1 MTWRVPLVE
10 IEVTDGDVEAVLD
23 CLRSGWLTM
32 GPRTQAF
39 EEALA
44 EMVGA
49 KHAIVCANGTAA
61 LHLACHAVGLGP
73 GDEAIVP
80 ALTFVASAN
89 APRYSGAEVVFCDSS
104 SLLDPGIDVAA
115 VERQIGPRTKA
126 VIAVHMWGYPAD
138 VEALR
143 RLCDERGIAL
153 IEDCCEAI
161 GARTDAGSQVGS
173 VGDLGCFSLFSK
185 KQLAVGEGGF
195 VTTDD
200 DELAAKVRSLRSHAM
215 TSVTWERH
223 RGHGLG
229 YDVTDIGFNYRMDE
243 PRAAL
248 GLSRLGRLEAD
259 IAARRKVAQ
268 AYRAGL
274 RGLDGIELPYSEESV
289 ELASHFAIPVLAP
302 SEEAR
307 DALRAELQVRGVQ
320 TTWYPAVHTLSE
332 YESAARGS
340 DLKVAGEIGARQLVL
355 PVHASLSDEQVGFVV
370 EQLASALEQVGAGA

>member
-10 IEVTDGDVEAVLD
+10 IEVTDGDVDAVLD

-44 EMVGA
+44 ERMGS

-61 LHLACHAVGLGP
+61 LHLACHAAGLGP

-80 ALTFVASAN
+80 AFTFAATAH
-89 APRYSGAEVVFCDSS
+89 APRYCGAEVAFCDSTGP
-104 SLLDPGIDVAA
+104 LDPNIDVAA
-115 VERQIGPRTKA
+115 VERRIGPLTKA
-126 VIAVHMWGYPAD
+126 VIAVHMWGYPAN

-143 RLCDERGIAL
+143 ALCDEKGLVL

-161 GARTDAGSQVGS
+161 GARTTEGKAVGS

-229 YDVTDIGFNYRMDE
+229 YDVTEIGFNYRMDE

-248 GLSRLGRLEAD
+248 GLSRLGRLDAD
-259 IAARRKVAQ
+259 IEARREAVRS
-268 AYRAGL
+268 YRAGL
-274 RGLDGIELPYSEESV
+274 QGLEGIELPFDEAQV
-289 ELASHFAIPVLAP
+289 ELSSHFAIPVLAG
-302 SEEAR
+302 SRERR
-307 DALRAELQVRGVQ
+307 DALRAELQTRGVQ
-320 TTWYPAVHTLSE
+320 TTWYPALNMLSE
-332 YESAARGS
+332 YVDPAFEA
-340 DLKVAGEIGARQLVL
+340 DLKVATEIGKTQFIL
-355 PVHASLSDEQVGFVV
+355 PVHASLSSEQIEFVI
-370 EQLASALEQVGAGA
+370 EQLADSLRQVGLAA